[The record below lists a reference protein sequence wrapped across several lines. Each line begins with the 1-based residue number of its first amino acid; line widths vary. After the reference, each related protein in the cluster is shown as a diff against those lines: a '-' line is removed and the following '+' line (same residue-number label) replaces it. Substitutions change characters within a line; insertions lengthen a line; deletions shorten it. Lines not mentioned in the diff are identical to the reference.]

1 MSLGDLQ
8 QMTMLAVA
16 RLGEEAFGKKI
27 RAELIEVAG
36 RELSVSAI
44 YVTLIRLEEQGLV
57 ESERTGPDPE
67 KGGRGR
73 RYFRVTPLGW
83 AALRRSRD
91 ALSRLW
97 TGVEPA

>member
-16 RLGEEAFGKKI
+16 RLGADAFGKRI
-27 RAELIEVAG
+27 REELIDVAG

-57 ESERTGPDPE
+57 ASELTGPDPE

-73 RYFRVTPLGW
+73 RFFRVTPLGW
-83 AALRRSRD
+83 TELRASRD
-91 ALSRLW
+91 ALTRLW
-97 TGVEPA
+97 AGVEPA